1 MALRSPRTPKS
12 RLTGGSPFLAS
23 LLILATLIAP
33 GETAEPIREATA
45 PLAPGYQP
53 LKFKTPEP
61 GSYSLTDLGSAA
73 DAELVESNGSKVNL
87 HALLRNKITVISFI
101 YTSCS
106 EINGCPLATSV
117 LHRTHTLLKKNPR
130 IQDEVRFL
138 TISFDPAHD
147 TPSVMAKY
155 GQAFIKEGSDWHFL
169 TAPSLQAGNKLLS
182 AYQQSIMPEVNAR
195 GDKTGAISHVLR
207 VILVD
212 SKLRIRNIYTPSVL
226 HADLL
231 WADIQTLSL
240 DAGEPSLSPS
250 NRAAVNQP
258 PRMGP
263 GDDKSHYER
272 SDYQTQSAS
281 LAQRKGSSQN
291 LIQLQTSFALG
302 LPKDPYATNSPLTE
316 DKVALGR
323 KLFYDRRLSLN
334 GTFSCAMCHIPEQ
347 GFTSQEQ
354 STAIGIEGRTVRRNA
369 PTILNSGRLQR
380 LFHDGR
386 EDRLE
391 SQVWGPF
398 LAANEMGN
406 PAVGQVIGKI
416 REATDYQ
423 GLFERAFGKGP
434 TMDTIGEALAQYE
447 RTLIAGN
454 SPFDQWHFDRQKDAI
469 SPEAQKGYAL
479 FTGKAHCSECH
490 TLEKTQALFTD
501 ERFHNT
507 GIGYQDT
514 MGSLEEKTP
523 IQLAPGVW
531 TELDAAMIARV
542 GEKKPADLGR
552 YEVTQDP
559 SDRWKFRTPGLRNV
573 ALTAPYMH
581 NGSLKTLEEVI
592 LFYQR
597 GGIQNPDLDPLIRPI
612 PLNSGDIKALIAFL
626 NTLTGTGI
634 IGLIEDAWSAP
645 VGDPQATSR
654 SSPP

>member
-1 MALRSPRTPKS
+1 M
-12 RLTGGSPFLAS
+12 TGGSPFLAGL
-23 LLILATLIAP
+23 LLILATLTAS
-33 GETAEPIREATA
+33 GETAEPIREPSE

-61 GSYSLTDLGSAA
+61 GSYSLSDLGPAA
-73 DAELVESNGSKVNL
+73 DAELVESTGSKVNL

-101 YTSCS
+101 YASCS
-106 EINGCPLATSV
+106 EVNGCPLATSV
-117 LHRTHTLLKKNPR
+117 LHRTLALLKKNPK
-130 IQDEVRFL
+130 IQDQVRFL

-147 TPSVMAKY
+147 TPSVMARY

-169 TAPSLQAGNKLLS
+169 TASSLQTVDKLLS
-182 AYQQSIMPEVNAR
+182 AYQQSIMPEVNVR
-195 GDKTGAISHVLR
+195 GNKTGAISHVLR

-226 HADLL
+226 HSELL
-231 WADIQTLSL
+231 LADIQTLSL
-240 DAGEPSLSPS
+240 DAGKSPLSPS
-250 NRAAVNQP
+250 DRTAVSQSANP
-258 PRMGP
+258 KVGP
-263 GDDKSHYER
+263 GDDKSHYDR

-281 LAQRKGSSQN
+281 LAQRKGSSQD
-291 LIQLQTSFALG
+291 LIHLQSDFSLG
-302 LPKDPYATNSPLTE
+302 LPKDPYEANSPLTE

-323 KLFYDRRLSLN
+323 KLFFDRRLSLN

-354 STAIGIEGRTVRRNA
+354 STAIGVEGRTVRRNA

-391 SQVWGPF
+391 NQVWGPF

-406 PAVGQVIGKI
+406 PAVGQVIEKI
-416 REATDYQ
+416 REAPDYQ

-447 RTLIAGN
+447 RTLVAGN
-454 SPFDQWHFDRQKDAI
+454 SPFDQWHFGGQKTAI
-469 SPEAQKGYAL
+469 SPEAQRGYAL
-479 FTGKAHCSECH
+479 FTGKAHCSQCH
-490 TLEKTQALFTD
+490 TLENTQALLTD

-514 MGSLEEKTP
+514 MGSQGEKTHV
-523 IQLAPGVW
+523 QLAPGVW
-531 TELDAAMIARV
+531 TELDAATIATVSER
-542 GEKKPADLGR
+542 KPADLGR

-559 SDRWKFRTPGLRNV
+559 SDRWKYRTPGLRNV

-592 LFYQR
+592 RFYQR
-597 GGIQNPDLDPLIRPI
+597 GGIQNPGLDPLINPI
-612 PLNSGDIKALIAFL
+612 ALTSSEVSFLIAFL
-626 NTLTGTGI
+626 ESLTGSKI
-634 IGLIEDAWSAP
+634 SPLVEDAWAAP
-645 VGDPQATSR
+645 IGDPTTKSHSIA
-654 SSPP
+654 PN